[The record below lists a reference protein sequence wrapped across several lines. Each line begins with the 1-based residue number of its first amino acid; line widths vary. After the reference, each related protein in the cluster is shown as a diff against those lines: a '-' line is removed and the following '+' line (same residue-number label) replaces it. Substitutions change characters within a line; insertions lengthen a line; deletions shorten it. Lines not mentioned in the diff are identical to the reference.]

1 MTDPAMSEKRWL
13 LTIIYRCESG
23 PCVVDYDIEEL
34 EEIHDIVESVPDWNA
49 IMSIDVELQEP
60 DESVVLQPP
69 VQHGTG
75 T

>member
-1 MTDPAMSEKRWL
+1 MSNKRWL
-13 LTIIYRCESG
+13 LTIIYRCKTG

-34 EEIHDIVESVPDWNA
+34 EEIHDIVERGPDWNA

-60 DESVVLQPP
+60 DENVVLQSP
-69 VQHGTG
+69 VQKETD